1 MYNRNLI
8 TIFAKYKIGSE
19 KIFLYI
25 QKCKVQMMSDNS
37 GIFLRVLENETKD
50 NGRNIV
56 RIDPEIMQRL
66 NISEGDLI
74 SIIGSQ
80 NGTNIICLS
89 LDPTDTTNDGKIIR
103 IDSKIRDLIGTNIGD
118 TVTIKKASSSEK
130 SNRSRVNNLEISD
143 DLTNSI
149 IITGSCLDFEK
160 ERPKIEEFLKLL
172 ENEVHLNHNYCK
184 CYANGKKT
192 LGWDFFDIAVDLRLV
207 QRLIEIHP
215 EIDKQEA
222 ASLEERFALWLHAK
236 IKKRKLDYHLKIREV
251 PYEAVSGFRLNP
263 NDFRNKEDME
273 NLR

>member
-1 MYNRNLI
+1 
-8 TIFAKYKIGSE
+8 
-19 KIFLYI
+19 
-25 QKCKVQMMSDNS
+25 MSHNS
-37 GIFLRVLENETKD
+37 GISLRVLENENQDK
-50 NGRNIV
+50 GRNIV
-56 RIDPEIMQRL
+56 RIDPEIMQTL
-66 NISEGDLI
+66 NISDGDLV

-80 NGTNIICLS
+80 NGTDIICLS
-89 LDPTDTTNDGKIIR
+89 LHPTDTSSDRKIVR
-103 IDSKIRDLIGTNIGD
+103 IESKTRDLIGTNIGD
-118 TVTIKKASSSEK
+118 TVTIKKINSSETNN
-130 SNRSRVNNLEISD
+130 SSRADNLAISD

-160 ERPKIEEFLKLL
+160 ERSKIVEFLKLL
-172 ENEVHLNHNYCK
+172 ENEVHLNHDYCK

-215 EIDKQEA
+215 EINKQEA

-236 IKKRKLDYHLKIREV
+236 IKKRKLDYHLKVREI

>member
-1 MYNRNLI
+1 
-8 TIFAKYKIGSE
+8 
-19 KIFLYI
+19 
-25 QKCKVQMMSDNS
+25 MMSDS
-37 GIFLRVLENETKD
+37 GISLRVLESETRDK
-50 NGRNIV
+50 GRNIV
-56 RIDPEIMQRL
+56 RIDPEVMRTL
-66 NISEGDLI
+66 NISDGDVVN
-74 SIIGSQ
+74 IIGSQ
-80 NGTNIICLS
+80 DDTNIICLS
-89 LDPTDTTNDGKIIR
+89 LDPTESTSDRRIIR
-103 IDSKIRDLIGTNIGD
+103 LDSKTMDLIGTNIGD
-118 TVTIKKASSSEK
+118 TVTIKKVALSEK
-130 SNRSRVNNLEISD
+130 SNRSRTDNLENPD

-160 ERPKIEEFLKLL
+160 ERPKIVEFLKLL

-215 EIDKQEA
+215 EINKQEA

-236 IKKRKLDYHLKIREV
+236 IKKRKLDYHLKVREI

>member
-1 MYNRNLI
+1 
-8 TIFAKYKIGSE
+8 
-19 KIFLYI
+19 
-25 QKCKVQMMSDNS
+25 MMSENS
-37 GIFLRVLENETKD
+37 GISFRVFENETQDK
-50 NGRNIV
+50 GRNII
-56 RIDPEIMQRL
+56 RIDPEIMQKL
-66 NISEGDLI
+66 NISDGDVVC
-74 SIIGSQ
+74 IIGSQ
-80 NGTNIICLS
+80 NRTDIICLS
-89 LDPTDTTNDGKIIR
+89 LHPTDATSDRRIVR
-103 IDSKIRDLIGTNIGD
+103 IDSKTRDIIGTNIGD
-118 TVTIKKASSSEK
+118 TVTIRKVASEK
-130 SNRSRVNNLEISD
+130 SNRSRADNLEVTD
-143 DLTNSI
+143 DLSNSI

-160 ERPKIEEFLKLL
+160 ERPKIVEFLKLL

-184 CYANGKKT
+184 CYTNGKKT

-236 IKKRKLDYHLKIREV
+236 IKKRKLDYHLKVREI

>member
-1 MYNRNLI
+1 
-8 TIFAKYKIGSE
+8 
-19 KIFLYI
+19 
-25 QKCKVQMMSDNS
+25 MSDNS
-37 GIFLRVLENETKD
+37 GISLRVLENENQD
-50 NGRNIV
+50 EGRNII
-56 RIDPEIMQRL
+56 RIDPEIMQTL
-66 NISEGDLI
+66 NISDGDVV

-80 NGTNIICLS
+80 NGTDMICLS
-89 LDPTDTTNDGKIIR
+89 LNPNDTTSDRKIVR
-103 IDSKIRDLIGTNIGD
+103 IDSKTRDFIGTNIGD
-118 TVTIKKASSSEK
+118 TVTVRKVTVSEK
-130 SNRSRVNNLEISD
+130 GNTTRADNLAITDE
-143 DLTNSI
+143 LTNSI

-160 ERPKIEEFLKLL
+160 ERPKIVEFLKLL
-172 ENEVHLNHNYCK
+172 ENEVHLSHDYCK

-215 EIDKQEA
+215 EINKQEA

-236 IKKRKLDYHLKIREV
+236 IKKRKLDYHLKVREI

>member
-1 MYNRNLI
+1 
-8 TIFAKYKIGSE
+8 
-19 KIFLYI
+19 
-25 QKCKVQMMSDNS
+25 MSDNS
-37 GIFLRVLENETKD
+37 GVSLRVLENENQDK
-50 NGRNIV
+50 GRNIV
-56 RIDPEIMQRL
+56 RIDPEIMQTL
-66 NISEGDLI
+66 NISDGDLV

-80 NGTNIICLS
+80 NGTDIICLS
-89 LDPTDTTNDGKIIR
+89 LDPTYTSNDRKIVR
-103 IDSKIRDLIGTNIGD
+103 IDSKTRDLIGTTIGD
-118 TVTIKKASSSEK
+118 TVIIKKITSAETNNK
-130 SNRSRVNNLEISD
+130 SRTDNPAITD
-143 DLTNSI
+143 DLANSI

-160 ERPKIEEFLKLL
+160 DRPKIVEFLKLL
-172 ENEVHLNHNYCK
+172 ENEVHLNHDYCK

-215 EIDKQEA
+215 EINKQEA

-236 IKKRKLDYHLKIREV
+236 IKKRKLDYHLKVREI